1 MLKRD
6 RMRIFLHGCVIALM
20 AGCTGDLVE
29 IGVGAKQDMSVGAAA
44 DMSQGTGGEM
54 GPTTAK
60 FSPDIQS
67 DLDAKGC
74 TITACHGT
82 SGNGSVMYVK
92 GMATAQADIDANY
105 MTVTTLAGVINSGAP
120 DQSLLVT
127 KPLGSS
133 AVTHA
138 GGKQF
143 PTATDPTYVKWLA
156 WIQAGAP
163 KQ

>member
-1 MLKRD
+1 
-6 RMRIFLHGCVIALM
+6 M

-29 IGVGAKQDMSVGAAA
+29 LGASKQDLSVGAAV
-44 DMSQGTGGEM
+44 DMAQGTTGEM
-54 GPTTAK
+54 GPLPSAK

-92 GMATAQADIDANY
+92 PMATAQADIDANY
-105 MTVTTLAGVINSGAP
+105 TSVMAEINMGAP
-120 DQSLLVT
+120 DQSPLLRN
-127 KPLGSS
+127 PLAGSGS
-133 AVTHA
+133 GHA
-138 GGKQF
+138 GTTPFANTQ
-143 PTATDPTYVKWLA
+143 DPTYQKWLA

>member
-1 MLKRD
+1 LLKRD
-6 RMRIFLHGCVIALM
+6 GMRIFLHGCVIALM

-44 DMSQGTGGEM
+44 DMAQGGGGEM

-92 GMATAQADIDANY
+92 PMATAQADIDTNY
-105 MTVTTLAGVINSGAP
+105 MDVMAEINTTAP
-120 DQSLLVT
+120 DQSKLVRF
-127 KPLGSS
+127 PLAGSGS
-133 AVTHA
+133 GHA
-138 GGKQF
+138 GTTPF
-143 PTATDPTYVKWLA
+143 ANTSDPTYMKWLA

>member
-6 RMRIFLHGCVIALM
+6 GMRIFLHGCVIALM

-29 IGVGAKQDMSVGAAA
+29 IGVGAKQDLSVGAAN

-54 GPTTAK
+54 GPTSAK

-92 GMATAQADIDANY
+92 PMATAQADIDANY
-105 MTVTTLAGVINSGAP
+105 TSVVTETNMTAP
-120 DQSLLVT
+120 DQSKLVRF
-127 KPLGSS
+127 PLAGSGS
-133 AVTHA
+133 GHA
-138 GGKQF
+138 GTTPF
-143 PTATDPTYVKWLA
+143 ASTSDPTYQKWLA
-156 WIQAGAP
+156 WITAGVP